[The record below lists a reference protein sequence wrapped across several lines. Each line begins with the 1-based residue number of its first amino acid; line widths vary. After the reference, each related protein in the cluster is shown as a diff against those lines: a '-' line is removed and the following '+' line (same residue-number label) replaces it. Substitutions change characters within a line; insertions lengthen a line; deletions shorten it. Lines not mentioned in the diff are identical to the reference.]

1 MLYPLPMRT
10 TFKLIAFDLD
20 GTLADSETSMLPDII
35 EQLQEET
42 GIVTTVEHW
51 LAHYHGMSGPPLFD
65 RLAHDFGTPIDGA
78 AFTAN
83 RKLRVKE
90 LLLHQGMNPT
100 PGVLQVLRQLH
111 QAGQPIA
118 VCSNSYRER
127 IDLTLKT
134 LHGQHTHGVQVPAL
148 FGPHIFPA
156 VGEPGRQ
163 PKPAPDVYLHAAA
176 AFGLNLANLREELL
190 VVEDSPTGVQSGA
203 AAGATVLAYTGL
215 CAHPQLDATK
225 LIAAG
230 AHAHLPHWDGFF
242 PLLASLGFLTETP

>member
-1 MLYPLPMRT
+1 MRT

-20 GTLADSETSMLPDII
+20 GTLADTETTMLPDII
-35 EQLQEET
+35 AQLHEET
-42 GIVTTVEHW
+42 GIATTVEHW
-51 LAHYHGMSGPPLFD
+51 LAHYHGMAGQPLFD
-65 RLAHDFGTPIDGA
+65 ALARDFNTPIDGA
-78 AFTAN
+78 AFMAR

-90 LLLHQGMNPT
+90 LVEQQGMAPA

-134 LHGQHTHGVQVPAL
+134 LHGQHTHGVQAPAL

-156 VGEPGRQ
+156 VGEPGRN

-176 AFGLNLANLREELL
+176 AFGLNMNNLKHDLL
-190 VVEDSPTGVQSGA
+190 VVEDSPTGVQSGV

-225 LIAAG
+225 LMAAG

-242 PLLASLGFLTETP
+242 PLLASLGFTAQTA